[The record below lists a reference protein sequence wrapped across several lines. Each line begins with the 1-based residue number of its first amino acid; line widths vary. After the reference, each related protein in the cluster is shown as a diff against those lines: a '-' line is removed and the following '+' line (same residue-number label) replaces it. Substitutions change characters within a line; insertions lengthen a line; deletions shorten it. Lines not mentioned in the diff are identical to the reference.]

1 MKYVYG
7 AIAFVSAVMALGFVG
22 NMEVGVGNDTL
33 NFLFSI
39 ASLGV
44 CYIACK
50 IGKIGNLA

>member
-1 MKYVYG
+1 MKKIYG
-7 AIAFVSAVMALGFVG
+7 TIAFISAFMALGFVG
-22 NMEVGVGNDTL
+22 NMEVGAGNDTL
-33 NFLFSI
+33 NFIFSI